1 MSTKYI
7 LAALGLALVRA
18 GEVLVAHSDQFD
30 ENDTFVNEVS
40 PERLG
45 LSPQPSNDTTATQAA
60 TSVPTPTP
68 QVTPQQIANAEL
80 DVDGLPWDARIHAGT
95 KTKTQKKQWT
105 RKKGVDDAVFD
116 AVIAELRQQYPA
128 AAATPATPA
137 ATTATVTA
145 PAAPAVS
152 APAISVPAAAPA
164 TPYAQLTDWLARNI
178 GEGKALTATWVNEQ
192 FASNGTSLPALA
204 ANQEASAQFLEAF
217 RGVLKQMGVAEA

>member
-18 GEVLVAHSDQFD
+18 GEVLVAHSDQF
-30 ENDTFVNEVS
+30 VNEVS
-40 PERLG
+40 PERMD
-45 LSPQPSNDTTATQAA
+45 LSPQPNNDTTATQAA
-60 TSVPTPTP
+60 TSVPTP

-128 AAATPATPA
+128 AAATPAT
-137 ATTATVTA
+137 TATMTA
-145 PAAPAVS
+145 PAAPAAS

-164 TPYAQLTDWLARNI
+164 TPYAQLTDWLARNT
-178 GEGKALTATWVNEQ
+178 GEGKALTAAWVNEQ

>member
-30 ENDTFVNEVS
+30 NFVNEVS

-45 LSPQPSNDTTATQAA
+45 LSPQPHDTTATPAA
-60 TSVPTPTP
+60 ASVPTPAA
-68 QVTPQQIANAEL
+68 QVTPTQIANAEL
-80 DVDGLPWDARIHAGT
+80 DADGLPWDARIHAGT
-95 KTKTQKKQWT
+95 KSKTQKKQWT

-128 AAATPATPA
+128 AADTTPTTTAPA
-137 ATTATVTA
+137 ATVTA
-145 PAAPAVS
+145 PVATPPA
-152 APAISVPAAAPA
+152 APAISVPAASAPL
-164 TPYAQLTDWLARNI
+164 TPYAQLTDWLAKNT
-178 GEGKALTATWVNEQ
+178 GAGKALTAEWVNEQ
-192 FASNGTSLPALA
+192 FAANSTSLPALA

>member
-7 LAALGLALVRA
+7 LAALGLALMRA
-18 GEVLVAHSDQFD
+18 GEVLVAHSDQF
-30 ENDTFVNEVS
+30 VNEVS
-40 PERLG
+40 PERMD
-45 LSPQPSNDTTATQAA
+45 LSPQPNNDTTATQGAA
-60 TSVPTPTP
+60 SVPTPTP

-128 AAATPATPA
+128 AAAT
-137 ATTATVTA
+137 TATVTA
-145 PAAPAVS
+145 PAAPAAS

-164 TPYAQLTDWLARNI
+164 TPYAQLTDWLARNT
-178 GEGKALTATWVNEQ
+178 GEGKALTAAWVNEQ

>member
-30 ENDTFVNEVS
+30 ENDNFVNEVS

-45 LSPQPSNDTTATQAA
+45 LSPQPHDTTATPAA
-60 TSVPTPTP
+60 ASVQTPAA
-68 QVTPQQIANAEL
+68 QVTPTQIANAEL
-80 DVDGLPWDARIHAGT
+80 DADGLPWDARIHAGT

-128 AAATPATPA
+128 AAATTPA
-137 ATTATVTA
+137 ATAPAATVTA
-145 PAAPAVS
+145 PVATPPA
-152 APAISVPAAAPA
+152 APAISVPAASAPP
-164 TPYAQLTDWLARNI
+164 TPYAQLTDWLAKNT
-178 GEGKALTATWVNEQ
+178 GAGKALTAEWVNEQ
-192 FASNGTSLPALA
+192 FAANSTSLPALA